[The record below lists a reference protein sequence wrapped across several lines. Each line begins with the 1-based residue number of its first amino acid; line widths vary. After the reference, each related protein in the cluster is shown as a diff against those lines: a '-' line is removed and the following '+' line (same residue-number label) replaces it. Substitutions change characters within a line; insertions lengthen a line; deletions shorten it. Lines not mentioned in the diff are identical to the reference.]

1 MNLTVYSV
9 LQKDEVRLD
18 HNERARRRCTLA
30 KALEEAGDYEGASL
44 SLGDLW
50 RGVGNRPD
58 VEGLQAE
65 IAALVLLRVG
75 SLSGWLGSVGQIAGA
90 QDAAKDIIGEA
101 WRVFDELG
109 DTLMNAE
116 AAGDLAICYWREGAF
131 DEARIH
137 LRQALERLSTYTN
150 TSSDTTEVESHDV
163 TGERKTKTAE
173 EVRAVLLIRSAIVEF
188 TSNRLDESLRLLT
201 EVAPLIVWNSNHV
214 LRGKYHIHL
223 AMTLEKMGTAAKS
236 ENAEPHADFMDRAL
250 VEYSAAGFHFEQAGH
265 TRYAARVENNLGML
279 FLALNRFADS
289 HEHLDRAE
297 RLFRELDDLGS
308 VAQIT
313 DTRARVLLTEGRN
326 REAERA
332 AHEAVEMLADGG
344 EQALIAEAFTTRGV
358 ALARCGCVEESRTAF
373 RQAIEVASGAGDNE
387 GAGRAGLSLLEE
399 LGAMLE
405 IAERLAIQSEVD
417 QLLSCSTHAETLGRL
432 RKTTREIIT
441 KLTVEPGNAMVKLE
455 VEQPAANNGRTGM
468 NLAEALRGSTLAEE
482 IKRYEGELIR
492 QALKASGG
500 SVTHA
505 ARILGLTHQSLSFI
519 LHTRHQGLS
528 TELKPRKRRQRSIIR
543 MDVKNAKVEMNSSVQ

>member
-1 MNLTVYSV
+1 M
-9 LQKDEVRLD
+9 
-18 HNERARRRCTLA
+18 LA
-30 KALEEAGDYEGASL
+30 KTLEEAGDYEGASL
-44 SLGDLW
+44 TLGDLW

-58 VEGLQAE
+58 VEGFQTG

-109 DTLMNAE
+109 DTVMNAE
-116 AAGDLAICYWREGAF
+116 AAGDLALCYWREGAF

-137 LRQALERLSTYTN
+137 LRQALEKLSASAN
-150 TSSDTTEVESHDV
+150 TPNEAMEVESHDV
-163 TGERKTKTAE
+163 TGERKTTTAE

-223 AMTLEKMGTAAKS
+223 AMTLEKMGTGGKPG
-236 ENAEPHADFMDRAL
+236 NAESHADFMDRAL

-265 TRYAARVENNLGML
+265 ARYAARVENNLGML

-297 RLFRELDDLGS
+297 RFFRELDDLGS

-313 DTRARVLLTEGRN
+313 ETRARVLLTEGRN

-332 AHEAVEMLADGG
+332 AREAVEMLADGG
-344 EQALIAEAFTTRGV
+344 EQALVAEALTTRGV
-358 ALARCGCVEESRTAF
+358 ALARWGCVEEARTVF

-405 IAERLAIQSEVD
+405 ITERLAIQSEVD

-441 KLTVEPGNAMVKLE
+441 KLTVEPGNTMVKS
-455 VEQPAANNGRTGM
+455 VIEQPAVNNGRTGM
-468 NLAEALRGSTLAEE
+468 NLAEALRGSTLTEE
-482 IKRYEGELIR
+482 IKRYEGELIK
-492 QALKASGG
+492 QALNASGG

-505 ARILGLTHQSLSFI
+505 ARMLGLSHQSLSFI
-519 LHTRHQGLS
+519 LHTRHQALS
-528 TELKPRKRRQRSIIR
+528 TELKPRKRRQRSIIGV
-543 MDVKNAKVEMNSSVQ
+543 DVKNAKVEMNSSV